1 MKILYRKKI
10 FYGWY
15 IVGALFIA
23 NFLMQ
28 GGVRNGYGIFVET
41 WEKEFV
47 ASTASISLAASIG
60 WLINGLSQ
68 PILGRLADIYGG
80 KIVALI
86 SLIVLAIGGMGIALA
101 NGVIYLIISYGVV
114 ISIASAG
121 LSPAT
126 VGVVIVRWF
135 NKRRGTA
142 LSILAAGGSAGGLIC
157 VPLMAYLMLI
167 YNWRVAWVAIA
178 ILGLFSVPIIWILV
192 KNHPKELNM
201 RADGENI
208 ENSNHSD
215 SNKIN
220 KGILF
225 VEDWKD
231 SLKSWPIWQLSAGY
245 FVCGIT
251 TSSMGVHYIRW
262 AVSEDVS
269 TNTAALA
276 FGILSAV
283 NVISVIIVGIY
294 ADKLERRKMLGWVY
308 LVRGFAFIT
317 LIIFPGYQAVWIFAL
332 LGGMSWLATVPLTS
346 SLTADIYGVKNL
358 GVLFGLA
365 TLSHQIGGALATYLF
380 GYAFDLYG
388 DYNLPFMICVITL
401 VGAGIVSFAV
411 KEKKYSLRYITNTS

>member
-178 ILGLFSVPIIWILV
+178 ILGIFSVPIIWILV

-201 RADGENI
+201 KADGENI
-208 ENSNHSD
+208 ENSNDSD
-215 SNKIN
+215 LKI
-220 KGILF
+220 F
-225 VEDWKD
+225 
-231 SLKSWPIWQLSAGY
+231 
-245 FVCGIT
+245 
-251 TSSMGVHYIRW
+251 
-262 AVSEDVS
+262 
-269 TNTAALA
+269 
-276 FGILSAV
+276 
-283 NVISVIIVGIY
+283 
-294 ADKLERRKMLGWVY
+294 
-308 LVRGFAFIT
+308 
-317 LIIFPGYQAVWIFAL
+317 
-332 LGGMSWLATVPLTS
+332 
-346 SLTADIYGVKNL
+346 
-358 GVLFGLA
+358 
-365 TLSHQIGGALATYLF
+365 
-380 GYAFDLYG
+380 
-388 DYNLPFMICVITL
+388 
-401 VGAGIVSFAV
+401 
-411 KEKKYSLRYITNTS
+411 NTSCFV